1 MKYWLTTLALILALP
16 APASAEPDEETV
28 KAAFIEVVRERAGL
42 SSEAVITVRN
52 LRPSDRSLWVRSKML
67 LSVVLPPGETGT
79 GSVTA
84 RVQVSTGGNGGSA
97 AGSTASLWVM
107 GRVEHH
113 FPSVVATRPI
123 ARGTLLSRD
132 DVRLELGSNP
142 RGLGD
147 ELLAIGRVAKRM
159 IRPGE
164 FIEAGILRLP
174 IVVKRGDLVNAYVH
188 GKSFQIQT
196 RGEVL
201 SHGAVGDTVRV
212 RVTSTGR
219 TVHGRVT
226 DASSVVVLN

>member
-1 MKYWLTTLALILALP
+1 MKYWLTTFALLLAFP
-16 APASAEPDEETV
+16 TPASAQPDEDSVT
-28 KAAFIEVVRERAGL
+28 AAIIEVVRERAGL

-52 LRPSDRSLWVRSKML
+52 LRPSDRSLWRRAKKL

-79 GSVTA
+79 GSLTA
-84 RVQVSTGGNGGSA
+84 RVQVSTGGNG
-97 AGSTASLWVM
+97 GSTASLWVM

-123 ARGTLLSRD
+123 ARGTLLTESDIRM
-132 DVRLELGSNP
+132 ELGSNP

-147 ELLAIGRVAKRM
+147 GRLAVGRVAKRM

-164 FIEAGILRLP
+164 FIEAGVLRLP
-174 IVVKRGDLVNAYVH
+174 IVMKRGDLVNAYVH
-188 GKSFQIQT
+188 GEYFEIHA

-201 SHGAVGDTVRV
+201 SQGAVGDTVRV
-212 RVTSTGR
+212 RVLSTGR

-226 DASSVVVLN
+226 DPASVVVLN

>member
-1 MKYWLTTLALILALP
+1 MKYWLTTLALLFALP
-16 APASAEPDEETV
+16 APASAQPDEETV
-28 KAAFIEVVRERAGL
+28 KAALIEVVRERAGL

-52 LRPSDRSLWVRSKML
+52 LRPSDRSLWRRAKML

-84 RVQVSTGGNGGSA
+84 RVQVSTGGNGGS
-97 AGSTASLWVM
+97 TASLWVM

-123 ARGTLLSRD
+123 ARGTLLTAD
-132 DVRLELGSNP
+132 DIRMELGSNL

-147 ELLAIGRVAKRM
+147 ERLAVGRVAKRL

-164 FIEAGILRLP
+164 YIQASILRLP
-174 IVVKRGDLVNAYVH
+174 IVMKRGDLVNAYVQ
-188 GKSFQIQT
+188 GESFEIHA

-201 SHGAVGDTVRV
+201 SRGAVGDTIRV
-212 RVTSTGR
+212 RVIATGR

-226 DASSVVVLN
+226 DRETVVVLN